1 MMEVLKDTPVRTEG
15 VLGCHTPECEWGGGH
30 GSRGPIKAGR
40 ELAPS

>member
-1 MMEVLKDTPVRTEG
+1 MMEVPKDTPVGTEG
-15 VLGCHTPECEWGGGH
+15 VLGCHTPECEWGGGR